1 MLEILNLK
9 HEGKHHSGID
19 DVTNICNIFI
29 YLANKHGATF
39 PKKEINHVKY
49 YLPAENNKPE
59 LQFLLVLDF
68 EATCIKNN
76 KIYPCPEIIEFPVI
90 IVDTH

>member
-1 MLEILNLK
+1 MHFEVTSLWLRWDLDWPEDTDILRNR
-9 HEGKHHSGID
+9 
-19 DVTNICNIFI
+19 
-29 YLANKHGATF
+29 
-39 PKKEINHVKY
+39 KKDHVKY